1 MKPEEVIKP
10 EHVFFDA
17 PVASK
22 DEAMTFIASEAQALG
37 ITDDAEA
44 LKAALLH
51 REEEM
56 ATGLAGGF
64 AIPHTKTECVKR
76 PAVLYVSL
84 PHDIA
89 WSSFDGSDLTVNRL
103 FALLVPLKDAGTLHV
118 ELLSK
123 LAVCLIDEGFC
134 SHIAQIADEREL
146 AAYLCERVAAE

>member
-1 MKPEEVIKP
+1 MKPEEIIKA
-10 EHVFFDA
+10 EQVFFNA
-17 PVASK
+17 PIASK
-22 DEAMTFIASEAQALG
+22 DDAMAFIASQAKALG

-64 AIPHTKTECVKR
+64 AIPHTKAACVKR
-76 PAVLYVSL
+76 PAVLFVSI
-84 PHDIA
+84 PQDIA
-89 WSSFDGSDLTVNRL
+89 WSTFDGSDLSVNRL

-123 LAVCLIDEGFC
+123 LAVCLIDETFC
-134 SHIAQIADEREL
+134 AHIAEISDEHEL